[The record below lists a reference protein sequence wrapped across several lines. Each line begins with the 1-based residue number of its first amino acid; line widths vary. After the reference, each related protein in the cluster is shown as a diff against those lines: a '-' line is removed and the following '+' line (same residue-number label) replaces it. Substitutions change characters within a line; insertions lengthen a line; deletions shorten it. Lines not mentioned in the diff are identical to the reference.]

1 MVSPPQQAD
10 NSDNLSDAREMDK
23 LQKWNLS
30 QLDCTVSEL
39 RITLRDPSHTC
50 HRETALRACDL
61 IAWLL
66 QPAPADRP
74 KSFDDVLAHSFF
86 AGRAG
91 TWRMSNV
98 HVSLAIDKTIDGLE
112 DHHVQESCRKG
123 EHPLGKS
130 LLHIAALEMEPE
142 LVRLLID
149 KLPIMFVTQADPAT
163 TTVPPTSFVNSR
175 GLSFGASHPSHRSQ
189 KIGAGE
195 GQLDLLD
202 DSGNSPLHALLN
214 LHINDWDA
222 SKCVEVC
229 KLLADVTDLDLKN
242 SVGKTVIEIGCNSEC
257 SAINSH
263 FNARRNQRYAQRR
276 EDLFRRVVASD
287 DDEIIEPWG
296 LGANSY
302 HDSEKELVPSFHE
315 WLSKLTRKQTA
326 QEEADETAQLA
337 DLQLETC
344 ADEAKKTS
352 FRKRAETAQF
362 RRKVLKRAVSL
373 FKGCTGLHFL
383 ATYVRI
389 SSDKLPATFVQFKE
403 EGPLAKPSSFE
414 ERKVP
419 GYTWKKVMSD
429 IVRFLGGTANV
440 AYYKALLESC
450 DRRTLLTDYRFEE
463 VLGAGGFGQV
473 SLCSNRHSARQS
485 AIKIVMPNGGENSD
499 AFRAA
504 QSETEFQQRGSTCEY
519 ITKIFAWGVAGSTLL
534 WVSMEHCDLGELRKY
549 IAKDKGL
556 VCPKTG
562 VVNLRLRNRCV
573 QLV

>member
-1 MVSPPQQAD
+1 
-10 NSDNLSDAREMDK
+10 MDK

-30 QLDCTVSEL
+30 QLDCAVTEL

-98 HVSLAIDKTIDGLE
+98 HVRLAIDRTIDGLE
-112 DHHVQESCRKG
+112 DRHVQESCRKG

-149 KLPIMFVTQADPAT
+149 KLPIMFVTQANPAT

-189 KIGAGE
+189 QIGAGE

-222 SKCVEVC
+222 SECVEVC

-315 WLSKLTRKQTA
+315 WLSQLTREQTA
-326 QEEADETAQLA
+326 QEEADEANK
-337 DLQLETC
+337 LEAC
-344 ADEAKKTS
+344 ANEAEKKTCL
-352 FRKRAETAQF
+352 KRAETARF
-362 RRKVLKRAVSL
+362 RRKVLERAVSL

-450 DRRTLLTDYRFEE
+450 DRRTLLTDYRFKKW
-463 VLGAGGFGQV
+463 LGAGGFGQV
-473 SLCSNRHSARQS
+473 SLCSNRHSGRQS
-485 AIKIVMPNGGENSD
+485 AIKIVMPKGGENSD

-504 QSETEFQQRGSTCEY
+504 QSETELQQRGSTCEY

-556 VCPKTG
+556 VCPKAG
-562 VVNLRLRNRCV
+562 VVNLRLRNRFV
-573 QLV
+573 QLA